1 MSPAS
6 PAPASSLRE
15 AVAAVALSAETD
27 PVLAASLARLADA
40 AGDSLDGV
48 IFFGSRR
55 TGAAKANAWSAYD
68 FFAVVGA
75 YRPFYARLRASG
87 LSTKSPRLLSALS
100 LVLPPTQIS
109 LVFPSTGLRAK
120 VSVIRRDVLR
130 RETSARRHDHFTIG
144 RLFQPTRVLEARSEP
159 AREQILESLVSA
171 HAETWRWSR
180 PWQRAPFT
188 AEAFGA
194 RALEVSMSWEVRPE
208 PGGRAAQLWAA
219 QRDLQMPVF
228 EALLREL
235 LAAGEVRPAAPKAGE
250 PAYLPTRPA
259 GRLERL
265 RLNGY
270 FTWSLLR
277 ATARWLKHVVSF
289 EGWLDYIVR
298 KASRHAGAPIELTPR
313 ERRFPLLLL
322 WGRVFRYLRHKDD
335 KETLP

>member
-1 MSPAS
+1 MSPALS
-6 PAPASSLRE
+6 APAPSLRE

-27 PVLAASLARLADA
+27 PVLAASLARLAEA
-40 AGDSLDGV
+40 AGDSLDAV
-48 IFFGSRR
+48 VFFGSRR
-55 TGAAKANAWSAYD
+55 TGAANANAWSAYD
-68 FFAVVGA
+68 LFAVVVA
-75 YRPFYARLRASG
+75 YRPFYERLRAAG

-130 RETSARRHDHFTIG
+130 RETSARRHDHFTVG
-144 RLFQPTRVLEARSEP
+144 RLFQPTRVLWARSGP
-159 AREQILESLVSA
+159 IREQILESLVSA

-180 PWQRAPFT
+180 PWQRVPLD
-188 AEAFGA
+188 AEAYGA

-208 PGGRAAQLWAA
+208 PEGRAAQLWAA
-219 QRDLQMPVF
+219 QRDIQRPVF

-235 LAAGEVRPAAPKAGE
+235 VGAGELRPAATPEGE
-250 PAYLPTRPA
+250 PAYVPALPA

-265 RLNGY
+265 RLRRY

-277 ATARWLKHVVSF
+277 ATARWPKHVVSF

-298 KASRHAGAPIELTPR
+298 KASRHAGQPIELTPR

-322 WGRVFRYLRHKDD
+322 WGRVWRYLRHKDD
-335 KETLP
+335 KETPP